1 MKPRILAVIPVSG
14 QDPEFRRK
22 TPMLGGKPLTSYT
35 FEAAR
40 AAKSL
45 TRVVLSTDSAKI
57 AKAGRAAGVEVP
69 FVRSPR
75 TRSLPMAQVL
85 LHAVEAVETQ
95 HPSFR
100 ADWVVR
106 LQVTFPFREP
116 GFIDSAVRT
125 VLAQDLDS
133 AFIALP
139 EYDSFWLLT
148 SDGTPERITTDTRL
162 PRAKRRPIY
171 RELGGLF
178 SMVHRSV
185 LEQGT
190 MHGQRLGIIPTEAI
204 ISAIDVHAVHGGQ
217 LAEVA
222 ASTLRRRRTTD
233 RR

>member
-1 MKPRILAVIPVSG
+1 MKPKVLAVIPVSG
-14 QDPEFRRK
+14 LDPEFRRR
-22 TPMLGGKPLTSYT
+22 TPMLGGRPLTDYT
-35 FEAAR
+35 FEAAL

-45 TRVVLSTDSAKI
+45 ARVVLSTDSAKI
-57 AKAGRAAGVEVP
+57 AKAGRAAGVDVP
-69 FVRSPR
+69 FVRSE
-75 TRSLPMAQVL
+75 RSRRLPMAQVL
-85 LHAVEAVETQ
+85 MHAVDFVEKRDR
-95 HPSFR
+95 SFR
-100 ADWVVR
+100 ADWIVR

-139 EYDSFWLLT
+139 EYDTFWLLRP
-148 SDGTPERITTDTRL
+148 DGTPERITTDTRL
-162 PRAKRRPIY
+162 PRARRRPIY

-190 MHGQRLGIIPTEAI
+190 MHGERLGIIPTEAI
-204 ISAIDVHAVHGGQ
+204 ISAIDLHATHGEQ

-222 ASTLRRRRTTD
+222 ATTLRGKRGRR
-233 RR
+233 